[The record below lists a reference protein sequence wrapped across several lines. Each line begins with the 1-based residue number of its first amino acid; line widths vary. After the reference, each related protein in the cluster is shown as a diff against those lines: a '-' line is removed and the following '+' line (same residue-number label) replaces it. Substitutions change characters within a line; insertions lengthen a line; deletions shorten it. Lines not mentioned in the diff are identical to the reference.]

1 MTTTIQYKHDTELNW
16 FAIFKCYEVLTIY
29 IMCIGEVSMK
39 WKFTMIVVLFVLFT
53 TSCSDSGKDNIETLE
68 DKFNTQIPTQE
79 TAQNKI
85 KQVQQEGVSD
95 SELDNLVKSFVFP
108 PMSTDRL
115 NFDKGHEG
123 LPIELINQL
132 KEVVYNGTSDSLIYE
147 LNDESLMITAKDF
160 AFKPNRSED
169 IEISEKELNDAIQ
182 NGASNFLIYKCD
194 TNGDGTDE
202 IIMIENLKYDYSHS
216 NRAYILKKYEDK
228 YVYAGY
234 DYLGYY
240 RCFALFKNN
249 GEFYLVANFDD
260 YKTKTTKAVGL
271 FTLNGDNSGFMWLN
285 NQYIYIRKTSDGYQY
300 NLLYKNMNDSIVSDI
315 QTYVNEIGTDL
326 IYTDRTH
333 KTFYGNE
340 TERNDLLGEA
350 RENNSQL
357 IFWNIN
363 AVDVNND
370 GKEEFF
376 DRKILYNGGGNVTE
390 TKVTWYNPDTKSVYP
405 APYTVWSP
413 TQYFLTQQ
421 WFKTIAGKTVIFSLY
436 HKKSEDTY
444 LLDAR
449 INKNGQTIIL
459 LDYMINLETNI
470 KLSDYWDYDDTNFVK
485 IDYKDSDIEKA
496 FPEDIDKKTKRL
508 AAKVQ
513 GDFAPVN
520 YKGKNIPNSLIVML
534 EKALFNRNFDKLNLV
549 TASFEINID
558 SFYDKFGQYTD
569 YNSKKD
575 FDRYVRHIYKYNLD
589 KNTYYLLV
597 ADSGGTARFVYI
609 HIYKESEGELKV
621 FDHWV
626 SLDFNARV
634 IKYNN
639 DLYLIERSYNY
650 YSKYTDT
657 IHICRLV
664 PDKIKDFVAIELKPN
679 KFEWEEVFNNHQPYE
694 KNITSYVTSIK
705 DDLMAKS
712 PIDDNIQIYL
722 GDEKNKFDHDKKLRL
737 KSVGGDHD
745 YYEIDFNNDGESE
758 YFERHF
764 WFPSN
769 YTTLLLINNFYK
781 FTDKRT
787 ISINGDF
794 NRDNSTLIQL
804 WFKEIEGKVFTFRL
818 FLNDGYNYF
827 LNVSLVE
834 DTNITQ
840 VQSYL
845 IVPKNEFNI
854 STQERKTSY

>member
-1 MTTTIQYKHDTELNW
+1 
-16 FAIFKCYEVLTIY
+16 
-29 IMCIGEVSMK
+29 MCIEVVSMK
-39 WKFTMIVVLFVLFT
+39 WIMTVIVVLFLLFA
-53 TSCSDSGKDNIETLE
+53 TSCSDSGKDNGETLG
-68 DKFNTQIPTQE
+68 DKFNTEIPTQK
-79 TAQNKI
+79 TTLNKI
-85 KQVQQEGVSD
+85 DEVQQEEITD
-95 SELDNLVKSFVFP
+95 SELDNLVKNFVFP
-108 PMSTDRL
+108 PRATDKL
-115 NFDKGHEG
+115 NFDEDREG

-132 KEVVYNGTSDSLIYE
+132 KEAVYNGNSDSLIHE
-147 LNDESLMITAKDF
+147 LNDKNLMITAKDF
-160 AFKPNRSED
+160 AFKPNRSDD
-169 IEISEKELNDAIQ
+169 IDIFEQDLNDAIQ
-182 NGASNFLIYKCD
+182 NGATNFLIYKCD
-194 TNGDGTDE
+194 TNRDGNDE
-202 IIMIENLKYDYSHS
+202 IIMIQNLKYDYSHS
-216 NRAYILKKYEDK
+216 NRAYILKKYGDK

-234 DYLGYY
+234 NYLGYY

-249 GEFYLVANFDD
+249 GKFYLVANYDD

-271 FTLNGDNSGFMWLN
+271 FALSGDNSGFMRLLN
-285 NQYIYIRKTSDGYQY
+285 NQHTYIRKTNNGYQY
-300 NLLYKNMNDSIVSDI
+300 NLLYKNINAPIVSDI
-315 QTYVNEIGTDL
+315 QTYVNEIGADL

-340 TERNDLLGEA
+340 RERNGFLGEA
-350 RENNSQL
+350 RDNNSQL

-370 GKEEFF
+370 GKDEFF

-390 TKVTWYNPDTKSVYP
+390 TKVNWYNPSTKSVYP
-405 APYTVWSP
+405 APFTVWSP
-413 TQYFLTQQ
+413 NQYFLSQQ

-436 HKKSEDTY
+436 HKNSEETY

-449 INKNGQTIIL
+449 INENGQTIIL

-470 KLSDYWDYDDTNFVK
+470 ELSDYWDYDDTNFVK
-485 IDYKDSDIEKA
+485 IDYKDLDIEKA
-496 FPEDIDKKTKRL
+496 FPKDIDKRTKRL

-513 GDFAPVN
+513 GDFAAVN
-520 YKGKNIPNSLIVML
+520 YKGKNIPNSLIVLL
-534 EKALFNRNFDKLNLV
+534 EKALYNNSFDKLNLNS
-549 TASFEINID
+549 ASFKINRD
-558 SFYDKFGQYTD
+558 DFHVKFGQYTD
-569 YNSKKD
+569 YDSKKD
-575 FDRYVRHIYKYNLD
+575 FDRYVSHIYKYNID

-609 HIYKESEGELKV
+609 NIYKESDGKLKV
-621 FDHWV
+621 LNDWV
-626 SLDFNARV
+626 SLDLNARV

-639 DLYLIERSYNY
+639 DLYFIERSYNY

-657 IHICRLV
+657 IFICRLV

-679 KFEWEEVFNNHQPYE
+679 KFEWEEVFNNHQPY
-694 KNITSYVTSIK
+694 KKSITSYVASIK

-712 PIDDNIQIYL
+712 PIDDNIQVYF
-722 GDEKNKFDHDKKLRL
+722 GDEKNKFDHDKNLRL

-745 YYEIDFNNDGESE
+745 YYEIDFNNDGEPE

-764 WFPSN
+764 WVPSN
-769 YTTLLLINNFYK
+769 YTTLSLLNNFYK

-794 NRDNSTLIQL
+794 SRENSNLIQL

-827 LNVSLVE
+827 LSVSLVE

-854 STQERKTSY
+854 STQEREASN